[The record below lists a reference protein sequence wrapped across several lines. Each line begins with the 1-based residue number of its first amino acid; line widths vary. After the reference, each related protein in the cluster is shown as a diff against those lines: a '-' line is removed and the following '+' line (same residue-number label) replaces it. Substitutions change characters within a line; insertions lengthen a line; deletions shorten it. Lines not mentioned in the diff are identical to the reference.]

1 MALVNL
7 NDLLRDARKRGY
19 AVGSFNMVGFGFL
32 NGILE
37 AAEEESSPVILSI
50 AEVHLPHMQVEQFV
64 PVALQ
69 SAQRAGVPVAVH
81 LDHGFHFE
89 TVVKAIRWGFSS
101 VMFDGS
107 EKDFEDNL
115 AAAKLVTRIAKPVG
129 VSVEAELGRVG
140 GAEGGDENVSTANVS
155 AAGRPGE
162 PVPGAPAPGEE
173 KESAGA
179 AEGGDVLVSNARY
192 TDPDLAVRFVK
203 ETGVDVLAISVGN
216 AHGFYRTPPKLDFDR
231 IKKIRDRVDVPL
243 ALHGGSGIPDE
254 SFIRAIRLGISKINY
269 FTAMTYAAAQRIK
282 EFIKT
287 DPKGYEFISLEAK
300 KAIKEVVRERMRVFG
315 SSGRA

>member
-7 NDLLRDARKRGY
+7 NDLLRDAVKKGY

-69 SAQRAGVPVAVH
+69 SAQRASVPVAVH

-107 EKDFEDNL
+107 EMDFEDNL
-115 AAAKLVTRIAKPVG
+115 AATKLVTRIAKPVG

-140 GAEGGDENVSTANVS
+140 GAEGGGAGVS
-155 AAGRPGE
+155 AAGAPDASVSDAEAVERPD
-162 PVPGAPAPGEE
+162 
-173 KESAGA
+173 S
-179 AEGGDVLVSNARY
+179 RY
-192 TDPDLAVRFVK
+192 TDPDLAVRFVR

-231 IKKIRDRVDVPL
+231 IEKIRDRVDVPL

-269 FTAMTYAAAQRIK
+269 FTAMTYAAAARIK
-282 EFIKT
+282 EFIRT
-287 DPKGYEFISLEAK
+287 DPKGYEYISLEAK

>member
-69 SAQRAGVPVAVH
+69 SAMRAGVPVAVH

-115 AAAKLVTRIAKPVG
+115 AATKLVTRIAKAVG

-140 GAEGGDENVSTANVS
+140 GAEGGDE
-155 AAGRPGE
+155 
-162 PVPGAPAPGEE
+162 
-173 KESAGA
+173 SAGGA
-179 AEGGDVLVSNARY
+179 SVSEASY
-192 TDPDLAVRFVK
+192 TDPDLAVRFVR

-231 IKKIRDRVDVPL
+231 IKKIRDSVDMPL

-269 FTAMTYAAAQRIK
+269 FTAMTYAAAMRIK

-287 DPKGYEFISLEAK
+287 DPKGYEWISFEAK

>member
-7 NDLLRDARKRGY
+7 NDLLRDAGKRGY

-50 AEVHLPHMQVEQFV
+50 AEVHLPHMLVEQFV

-107 EKDFEDNL
+107 EKDFEENL
-115 AAAKLVTRIAKPVG
+115 ATTKLVTRIAKPVG

-140 GAEGGDENVSTANVS
+140 GAEGGDADIDN
-155 AAGRPGE
+155 R
-162 PVPGAPAPGEE
+162 
-173 KESAGA
+173 
-179 AEGGDVLVSNARY
+179 GGSHY

-216 AHGFYRTPPKLDFDR
+216 AHGFYKSPPKLDFAR
-231 IKKIRDRVDVPL
+231 IEEIHKRVDIPL

-269 FTAMTYAAAQRIK
+269 FTAMTYAAAARIK
-282 EFIKT
+282 EFIRT
-287 DPKGYEFISLEAK
+287 DPKGYEYIALEAK
-300 KAIKEVVRERMRVFG
+300 KAIKEVVRERMRIFG

>member
-7 NDLLRDARKRGY
+7 NDLLRDAMKRGY

-69 SAQRAGVPVAVH
+69 SARRAGVPVAVH

-89 TVVKAIRWGFSS
+89 TVVKAIRWGLSS

-115 AAAKLVTRIAKPVG
+115 DATKLVSRIAKSVG

-140 GAEGGDENVSTANVS
+140 GAEGQDARVSDAE
-155 AAGRPGE
+155 RPAE
-162 PVPGAPAPGEE
+162 LVPGD
-173 KESAGA
+173 K
-179 AEGGDVLVSNARY
+179 AERADARY
-192 TDPDLAVRFVK
+192 TDPDLAVRFVR

-216 AHGFYRTPPKLDFDR
+216 AHGFYRSPPKLDFER
-231 IKKIRDRVDVPL
+231 IKKIHDSVDVPL

-269 FTAMTYAAAQRIK
+269 FTAMTYAAAMRIK
-282 EFIKT
+282 EFMKT
-287 DPKGYEFISLEAK
+287 EPKGYEFISLEAK

>member
-7 NDLLRDARKRGY
+7 NDLLRDAGKRGY

-107 EKDFEDNL
+107 ELEFEDNL
-115 AAAKLVTRIAKPVG
+115 AATKLVTRIAKPVG
-129 VSVEAELGRVG
+129 VSVEAELGRVEG
-140 GAEGGDENVSTANVS
+140 PRAETPETPNAETTASPTTACQARAFRVRTTATPTPTS
-155 AAGRPGE
+155 R
-162 PVPGAPAPGEE
+162 
-173 KESAGA
+173 
-179 AEGGDVLVSNARY
+179 LVS
-192 TDPDLAVRFVK
+192 
-203 ETGVDVLAISVGN
+203 
-216 AHGFYRTPPKLDFDR
+216 
-231 IKKIRDRVDVPL
+231 
-243 ALHGGSGIPDE
+243 
-254 SFIRAIRLGISKINY
+254 
-269 FTAMTYAAAQRIK
+269 
-282 EFIKT
+282 
-287 DPKGYEFISLEAK
+287 
-300 KAIKEVVRERMRVFG
+300 
-315 SSGRA
+315 

>member
-7 NDLLRDARKRGY
+7 NDLLRDAGKRGY

-50 AEVHLPHMQVEQFV
+50 AEVHLPHMLVEQFV

-69 SAQRAGVPVAVH
+69 SARGASVPVAVH

-107 EKDFEDNL
+107 EKDFEENL
-115 AAAKLVTRIAKPVG
+115 ATTKLVTRIAKPVG

-140 GAEGGDENVSTANVS
+140 GAEGGDSEVSDASVS
-155 AAGRPGE
+155 DADASGG
-162 PVPGAPAPGEE
+162 GA
-173 KESAGA
+173 SR
-179 AEGGDVLVSNARY
+179 GGMHY

-216 AHGFYRTPPKLDFDR
+216 AHGFYKSPPKLDFDR
-231 IKKIRDRVDVPL
+231 IEKIHGRVDVPL

-269 FTAMTYAAAQRIK
+269 FTAMTYAAAARIK
-282 EFIKT
+282 EFIRT
-287 DPKGYEFISLEAK
+287 DPKGYEWIALEAK